1 MKKLILCLALVVIAM
16 SVSAQKTTRKERNH
30 ISAGNELYN
39 KGKYFEASKEYQQ
52 ALKINPSSPE
62 ARYNIGLTLI
72 RLSAKAGSNNEE
84 ETAKV
89 RQQAQE
95 ALQAVASLGGEKAG
109 LASKANYN
117 LGNLAFNSQDYK
129 NALEL
134 YKQALRLNPDDE
146 AARRNLRI
154 TQKKLQQQNKDDK
167 NQQNQQN
174 QDKKN
179 QDQQNKD
186 QQKQNQDQQN
196 QQNQNQNQE
205 KQQQSQQERI
215 NPQTAN
221 SVLKAMENKE
231 NQTRAR
237 IGAGKGEKSKGRP
250 TRKNW

>member
-1 MKKLILCLALVVIAM
+1 MKRLIILCLALVVIAINI
-16 SVSAQKTTRKERNH
+16 SAQKTTRKERNH

-52 ALKINPSSPE
+52 ALAINPSSPE

-72 RLSAKAGSNNEE
+72 RLSAKEGSNEE

-89 RQQAQE
+89 RRQAQE
-95 ALQAVASLGGEKAG
+95 TLQAVASLGGEKAG

-154 TQKKLQQQNKDDK
+154 TQKKLQQQNKDNKD
-167 NQQNQQN
+167 QQNQNKEN
-174 QDKKN
+174 QEQK
-179 QDQQNKD
+179 NKD
-186 QQKQNQDQQN
+186 QQKQNQQN
-196 QQNQNQNQE
+196 QPQNQDQE
-205 KQQQSQQERI
+205 KQKQPQQERI

-237 IGAGKGEKSKGRP
+237 IGTGKGDKSTDRP
-250 TRKNW
+250 KRKNW